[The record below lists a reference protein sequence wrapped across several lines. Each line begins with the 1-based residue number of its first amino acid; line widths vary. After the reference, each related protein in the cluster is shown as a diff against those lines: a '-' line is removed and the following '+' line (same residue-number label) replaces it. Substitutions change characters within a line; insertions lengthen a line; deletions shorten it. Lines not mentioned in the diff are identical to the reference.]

1 MNPEAKKYQR
11 IKNRLFAINL
21 FFSLLILLVAIVS
34 GLSLWLKISLG
45 RWTSNLALLNGLY
58 ITALSLA
65 FYILGF
71 PLEFY
76 EGYILEH
83 RFKLSNQG
91 VVSYLKDN
99 FKKSII
105 SIVIALVATFFLY
118 LFLEKFAQI
127 WWILASL
134 GWFFLSVILAKITP
148 TVFIPLFYKY
158 LPLKDTELRRKI
170 MALFTDANTKLKD
183 VYMID
188 FSSKT
193 KKLNAAVAGF
203 GNSRRVIL
211 TDNLLNELSH
221 DEILSIVAHELG
233 HYKNKDTIKT
243 LFFGASVTSVLFF
256 ISSIVLKRSF
266 SFFGYSG
273 LSDIAG
279 FPLFALIM
287 LILGL
292 FVLPIQN
299 GFSRHLEVRADFFS
313 LSQTR
318 AYGAFISM
326 MEKLELKNLAD
337 ANPGR
342 FTEIMLYTHPPIGRR
357 IKLAEKL
364 KEEYKNTLRS

>member
-11 IKNRLFAINL
+11 IKNRLFIINL
-21 FFSLLILLVAIVS
+21 FFSLLILLIIIVS
-34 GLSLWLKISLG
+34 GISLWLKTGLG
-45 RWTSNLALLNGLY
+45 RWTSNLTLLKGLY

-76 EGYILEH
+76 EGYLLEH

-105 SIVIALVATFFLY
+105 SLVIALVATQFLY
-118 LFLEKFAQI
+118 FFLEKFAQI

-134 GWFFLSVILAKITP
+134 GWFSLSVILARITP
-148 TVFIPLFYKY
+148 AVFIPLFYKY
-158 LPLKDTELRRKI
+158 LPLKAPELKSKI
-170 MALFTDANTKLKD
+170 MALFSEANTKLKD

-211 TDNLLNELSH
+211 TDNLLDELSQ

-233 HYKNKDTIKT
+233 HYKNKDTIKII
-243 LFFGASVTSVLFF
+243 LFGAVISSVLFF
-256 ISSIVLKRSF
+256 ISNVVLRRSF

-273 LSDIAG
+273 IADIAG

-299 GFSRHLEVRADFFS
+299 GFSRYLETKADFFS

-318 AYGAFISM
+318 AYDAFISM

-342 FTEIMLYTHPPIGRR
+342 FVEIMLYTHPPIAKR
-357 IKLAEKL
+357 IGLAEKL
-364 KEEYKNTLRS
+364 KEEYNALSNK